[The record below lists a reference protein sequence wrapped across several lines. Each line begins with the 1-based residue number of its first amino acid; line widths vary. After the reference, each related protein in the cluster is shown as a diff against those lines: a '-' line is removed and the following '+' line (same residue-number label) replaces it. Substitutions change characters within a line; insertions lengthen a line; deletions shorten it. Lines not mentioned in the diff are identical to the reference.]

1 MRVGE
6 VTLLS
11 VLGTLLLLLGCPVS
25 CNMRVCAKSYHI
37 LLGHIQ
43 LISVR
48 GLLFFFSLKGN
59 EGRLDLRER
68 LGRERDW
75 EKLEE
80 ENLW

>member
-1 MRVGE
+1 MRVGG

-11 VLGTLLLLLGCPVS
+11 VLGTLLLLLGCHVS

-48 GLLFFFSLKGN
+48 GLLFFFL
-59 EGRLDLRER
+59 
-68 LGRERDW
+68 
-75 EKLEE
+75 
-80 ENLW
+80 